1 LIKVLIADDQ
11 PMIRSGFR
19 LILEAQGDIDV
30 VAEAN
35 DGLQAV
41 DLAERLKPDVVLM
54 DIRMPQM
61 DGIEA
66 TRQINSAKVL
76 ILTTFDLDEYVVSA
90 LAAGASGFLL
100 KDSTAAELVGA
111 VRSIAKG
118 DAALSPSV
126 TKTILDLVRERPAF
140 RYEPPAEV
148 EDLSAR
154 ELEVLKCL
162 AQGWSNQEIG
172 EHLYLS
178 EATVKTYI
186 SRILFKL
193 KLRDRVQAV
202 VYAFRYGLYGE

>member
-1 LIKVLIADDQ
+1 MIRVLIVDDQ
-11 PMIRSGFR
+11 PMIRSGFK

-30 VAEAN
+30 VAEAS
-35 DGLQAV
+35 DGEQAV
-41 DLAERLKPDVVLM
+41 ELAERLAPDVVLM
-54 DIRMPQM
+54 DIRMPHM

-66 TRQINSAKVL
+66 TRQIKSSKVL
-76 ILTTFDLDEYVVSA
+76 ILTTFDLDQYVVSA

-100 KDSTAAELVGA
+100 KDSTAEELVGA
-111 VRSIAKG
+111 VRSIANG

-126 TKTILDLVRERPAF
+126 TKTVLNLVREAPTF

-148 EDLSAR
+148 EDLSSR

-202 VYAFRYGLYGE
+202 VYAYRYGLFGE

>member
-1 LIKVLIADDQ
+1 MLIADDQ

-202 VYAFRYGLYGE
+202 VYAFRYGLYSE

>member
-1 LIKVLIADDQ
+1 
-11 PMIRSGFR
+11 MIRSGFR

-202 VYAFRYGLYGE
+202 VYAFRYGLYSE

>member
-1 LIKVLIADDQ
+1 MITVLIADDQ
-11 PMIRSGFR
+11 PMIRSGFK

-41 DLAERLKPDVVLM
+41 NLAERLKPDVVLM

-126 TKTILDLVRERPAF
+126 TKTILNLVRERPAF
-140 RYEPPAEV
+140 RYEPQAEV
-148 EDLSAR
+148 EDLSKR

-202 VYAFRYGLYGE
+202 VYAFRYGLDSD